1 MKLVRTILAVFI
13 SAGLAL
19 APVQAAYGMRMV
31 PMTSMENAADA
42 TPLTD
47 QECFC
52 CDVNVRC
59 PVNPV
64 PREHV
69 RYALRATGP
78 GFRFHLRSG
87 PNPLRA
93 AWLRAILAR
102 RAQLAA
108 PYSASSSLI
117 LHT

>member
-59 PVNPV
+59 PVNMCAACNR
-64 PREHV
+64 PRLPISPSV
-69 RYALRATGP
+69 WP
-78 GFRFHLRSG
+78 
-87 PNPLRA
+87 
-93 AWLRAILAR
+93 
-102 RAQLAA
+102 
-108 PYSASSSLI
+108 
-117 LHT
+117 